1 MTTTYHRTMTVDGLD
16 IFYREA
22 GPVSAPTVV
31 LLHGFPTSS
40 HMFRHLIPAL
50 GAS

>member
-1 MTTTYHRTMTVDGLD
+1 MTTTYHRTMTVDGLE

-31 LLHGFPTSS
+31 LLQLKLLPTG
-40 HMFRHLIPAL
+40 R
-50 GAS
+50 

>member
-1 MTTTYHRTMTVDGLD
+1 MTTTYHRTMTVDGLE

-31 LLHGFPTSS
+31 LEAIRKQGL
-40 HMFRHLIPAL
+40 AKQ
-50 GAS
+50 